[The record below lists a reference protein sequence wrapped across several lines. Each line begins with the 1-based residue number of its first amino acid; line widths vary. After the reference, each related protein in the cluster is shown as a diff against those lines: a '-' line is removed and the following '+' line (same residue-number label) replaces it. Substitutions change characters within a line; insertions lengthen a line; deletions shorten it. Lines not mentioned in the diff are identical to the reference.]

1 MSTDIPDDGSERP
14 NVEPATND
22 ADGTVKPGGLG
33 DGSTIPNHPDGIA
46 AGVTDDD
53 SHFNAEEDAPTD
65 RA

>member
-1 MSTDIPDDGSERP
+1 MSTNNPNDDSERP
-14 NVEPATND
+14 DVEPTND
-22 ADGTVKPGGLG
+22 SDGTVKPGGLG
-33 DGSTIPNHPDGIA
+33 DDGTIPNHPDGIA